1 MIDGQID
8 GDRVVVQISLLA
20 KENDMRLPE
29 SRPQLLNKNLATAQE
44 TAMTAPPCTP
54 KKKV

>member
-1 MIDGQID
+1 MIDGQIV

-20 KENDMRLPE
+20 KENDMRLSE
-29 SRPQLLNKNLATAQE
+29 SRPQLLNKNLATAQA